1 MFNKNEVVKLAE
13 DIYQIKYYWL
23 GMADVYAYLIL
34 GKDRGLLIDSCY
46 STTNI
51 SNYVRAVTDLPIDV
65 VNTHGHFDHIGGNSE
80 FGQVF

>member
-34 GKDRGLLIDSCY
+34 GKDRGKRNLD
-46 STTNI
+46 
-51 SNYVRAVTDLPIDV
+51 
-65 VNTHGHFDHIGGNSE
+65 
-80 FGQVF
+80 